1 MSLDQQQR
9 PVTYGDVFPESGRQ
23 GEPVASQPVTLEDA
37 ALMQSA
43 ESLAFGRTQKAG
55 AASAMQAAASR
66 NVDRGLVDRN
76 AHSLLSEYGMS
87 VTQTSIPGVTMDISY
102 VAGSPVQGSTI
113 PTPTDPG
120 IINIDAVTIGEAL
133 EAAAVGAGDKVI
145 DESDARAI
153 LSAEARATGV
163 SKPVRGG
170 VGSVAQS
177 AAELNH
183 RVVNASEQ
191 TTLADVLMDATVAL
205 PADKVVTHADAE
217 KVIQAEMRCKPHSE
231 GLAAGGVAAAI
242 AAAADLNERHGLIPP
257 ALEHINH
264 KAPEPLGNVE
274 EVGKF
279 YPVDN
284 LSAPSPS
291 ELTREQSA
299 DDGETSLLNSSG
311 SSDQLAE
318 DRPKRN
324 YHEQLEG
331 LDVPRSPTP
340 DHDRVSAD

>member
-1 MSLDQQQR
+1 MSLEQQQR
-9 PVTYGDVFPESGRQ
+9 PVTYGDVFPESRQ
-23 GEPVASQPVTLEDA
+23 GELLASQPVTTEDA

-43 ESLAFGRTQKAG
+43 ESLAFGRTQKSG
-55 AASAMQAAASR
+55 AASAMQAAASK

-87 VTQTSIPGVTMDISY
+87 VTQTAIPGVTMDVSY
-102 VAGSPVQGSTI
+102 VAGSPVQGSTH

-120 IINIDAVTIGEAL
+120 ISNIDAVTIGEAL
-133 EAAAVGAGDKVI
+133 EAAAVGAGDKAI

-170 VGSVAQS
+170 VGAVAQS

-183 RVVNASEQ
+183 RVLNSSEQ

-217 KVIQAEMRCKPHSE
+217 KVIQAELRCKPHSE
-231 GLAAGGVAAAI
+231 GIAAGGIGAAI
-242 AAAADLNERHGLIPP
+242 AAAADLNEAHGLIPP
-257 ALEHINH
+257 ALEHINR
-264 KAPEPLGNVE
+264 KAPEALGNVE
-274 EVGKF
+274 EVGKY

-291 ELTREQSA
+291 ELTSVRLG
-299 DDGETSLLNSSG
+299 DDEETSLLNSAG
-311 SSDQLAE
+311 SSGQLADE
-318 DRPKRN
+318 TPERN
-324 YHEQLEG
+324 YHQQLEG
-331 LDVPRSPTP
+331 LEVPCSPTP
-340 DHDRVSAD
+340 HHDRVFVE